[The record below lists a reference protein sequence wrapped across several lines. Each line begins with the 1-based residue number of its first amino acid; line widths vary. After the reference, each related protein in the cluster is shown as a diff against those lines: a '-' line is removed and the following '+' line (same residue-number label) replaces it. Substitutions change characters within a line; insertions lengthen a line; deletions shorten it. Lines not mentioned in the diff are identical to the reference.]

1 MSSSASSGW
10 VTEKN
15 KLWLAIIVGVFATV
29 SYKLAGEVSMG
40 LNPRVLH
47 LSPVDVAI
55 PVIPWTVWIYVSVYL
70 TYLAS
75 VLLQKDMAVLG
86 RFLITYVLAY
96 GVSMFFFMVYP
107 TTFPRDLYP
116 IPDGAGISGA
126 ALEFFRSTDRP
137 TNCLPSMHVASCV
150 MLTLPF
156 YKRRPWVFVGFGLWT
171 LAISITTMTTK
182 QHYAID
188 VVSGGVFGAVC
199 YYLAPRVEALFERYA
214 IGSGSST
221 PPAAG

>member
-1 MSSSASSGW
+1 MNSSASSGW

-15 KLWLAIIVGVFATV
+15 KLWLALIVGVFATV
-29 SYKLAGEVSMG
+29 AYKLAGEVSMR
-40 LNPRVLH
+40 LNPSALP
-47 LSPVDVAI
+47 LSALDLAVPVV
-55 PVIPWTVWIYVSVYL
+55 PWTVWIYISVYL
-70 TYLAS
+70 TYFAS
-75 VLLQKDMAVLG
+75 VLLQRDLTTVG
-86 RFLITYVLAY
+86 RFYIAYVIGY
-96 GVSMFFFMVYP
+96 GLSMFFFMAYP

-116 IPDGAGISGA
+116 VPDSAGLSGA

-156 YKRRPWVFVGFGLWT
+156 YKRRQWVFWGFCLWT
-171 LAISITTMTTK
+171 LAISVATLTTK

-188 VVSGGVFGAVC
+188 VVSGGLFGALCHYV
-199 YYLAPRVEALFERYA
+199 APRLERLRERQA
-214 IGSGSST
+214 MGPGSST